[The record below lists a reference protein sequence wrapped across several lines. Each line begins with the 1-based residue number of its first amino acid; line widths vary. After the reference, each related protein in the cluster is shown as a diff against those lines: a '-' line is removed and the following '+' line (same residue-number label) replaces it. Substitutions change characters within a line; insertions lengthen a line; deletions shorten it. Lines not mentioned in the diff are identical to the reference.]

1 MKNNICKCSVKS
13 RRLLLLILSAI
24 YFAASVVSLLIAFSE
39 DAFLHF
45 IGDRLYIILYL
56 LFTSDIFDPMVNLLS
71 LVFFIVYIIFRIVSY
86 CLVLKKTYMPFAIG
100 TIIAA
105 VFFYALYLITT
116 IGGNAE
122 VELYPIFG
130 LLINLI
136 FAAIYILIAKV
147 KRKNDEIVKGD

>member
-86 CLVLKKTYMPFAIG
+86 CLVLKKTYMPFAIS
-100 TIIAA
+100 TIIDA

>member
-24 YFAASVVSLLIAFSE
+24 YFAASVVSLFIAFSE

-71 LVFFIVYIIFRIVSY
+71 LVFFID
-86 CLVLKKTYMPFAIG
+86 L
-100 TIIAA
+100 IAE
-105 VFFYALYLITT
+105 
-116 IGGNAE
+116 N
-122 VELYPIFG
+122 
-130 LLINLI
+130 LLISPHKCLRHHEKM
-136 FAAIYILIAKV
+136 A
-147 KRKNDEIVKGD
+147 

>member
-56 LFTSDIFDPMVNLLS
+56 LFIPLFR
-71 LVFFIVYIIFRIVSY
+71 YITG
-86 CLVLKKTYMPFAIG
+86 KKY
-100 TIIAA
+100 
-105 VFFYALYLITT
+105 
-116 IGGNAE
+116 
-122 VELYPIFG
+122 
-130 LLINLI
+130 
-136 FAAIYILIAKV
+136 
-147 KRKNDEIVKGD
+147 KNTV